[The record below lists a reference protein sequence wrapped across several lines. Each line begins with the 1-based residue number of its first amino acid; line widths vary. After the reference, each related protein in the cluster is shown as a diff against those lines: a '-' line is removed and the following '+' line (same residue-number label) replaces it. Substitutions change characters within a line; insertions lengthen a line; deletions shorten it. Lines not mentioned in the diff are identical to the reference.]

1 MKKKNIIIIIA
12 LVIFVLMLIP
22 IPIKLKDGGSV
33 EYKAIL
39 YKYTKIHRLSEKSST
54 GYEDGWELNILGIQV
69 GGKINTYV
77 EARRNNNSVELEVK
91 DSSITPEGA
100 VFIIKNNTE
109 EEYSYGDPYTI
120 EKFENG
126 YWKEIDTI
134 TNEPLSWNSIT
145 YNLKVNEK
153 RELNIK
159 WSLGYGELK
168 SGKYRLVKHDLR
180 KSVSFESRAY
190 SISAEFSIK

>member
-145 YNLKVNEK
+145 YTLKVNEK
-153 RELNIK
+153 KEINIK
-159 WSLGYGELK
+159 WSLGYGKLK

-180 KSVSFESRAY
+180 KSVSPESRAY